1 VRRVSD
7 DLDQSGGDGPR
18 SRAVQPHDGLFR
30 LVFGSPVHARA
41 AIRALLPDLAARL
54 NLNRL
59 TVLNGT
65 FVDAELSQ
73 RHSDVCLSTYL
84 DDHEALVYFLLEHQS
99 SPDPLMP
106 WRMLRYVVRVW
117 ERHITEHPK
126 ATRLPLVVP
135 VVVHQGE
142 RPWSSPIELRDLID
156 VDPVTAQAVEE
167 YLPRFRFR
175 LEDMGTVDP
184 AHMRA
189 LLEARPFT
197 PLGQMSLFL
206 LRDARGN
213 RDLDVALEGWLD
225 VLDRA
230 WRAPDG
236 TEMLPAVFQYI
247 VLVSETPVDR
257 LRKVVARLGPEV
269 EEDFVTTADMLRAE
283 GRVEGRAEGEA
294 KGRAEGR
301 AETLTQLLTQ
311 KFGPLPHSA
320 VAKLRAAST
329 EQLEGW
335 TGRVLS
341 ATTLD
346 EIFA

>member
-1 VRRVSD
+1 
-7 DLDQSGGDGPR
+7 
-18 SRAVQPHDGLFR
+18 
-30 LVFGSPVHARA
+30 
-41 AIRALLPDLAARL
+41 
-54 NLNRL
+54 
-59 TVLNGT
+59 
-65 FVDAELSQ
+65 
-73 RHSDVCLSTYL
+73 
-84 DDHEALVYFLLEHQS
+84 
-99 SPDPLMP
+99 
-106 WRMLRYVVRVW
+106 
-117 ERHITEHPK
+117 
-126 ATRLPLVVP
+126 
-135 VVVHQGE
+135 
-142 RPWSSPIELRDLID
+142 
-156 VDPVTAQAVEE
+156 
-167 YLPRFRFR
+167 
-175 LEDMGTVDP
+175 
-184 AHMRA
+184 
-189 LLEARPFT
+189 
-197 PLGQMSLFL
+197 
-206 LRDARGN
+206 
-213 RDLDVALEGWLD
+213 

>member
-1 VRRVSD
+1 VRHVSD
-7 DLDQSGGDGPR
+7 DRDQPGGDGSG
-18 SRAVQPHDGLFR
+18 SRAVQPHDGFFR

-41 AIRALLPDLAARL
+41 AIRALLPELAARL

-65 FVDAELSQ
+65 FVDTELSR

-84 DDHEALVYFLLEHQS
+84 DDHEALIYVLLEHQS

-117 ERHITEHPK
+117 ERHLTEHPNT
-126 ATRLPLVVP
+126 TRLPLVVP

-142 RPWSSPIELRDLID
+142 RAWSTPTELRDLID
-156 VDPVTAQAVEE
+156 IDPVTAQTVEE

-175 LEDMGTVDP
+175 LEDMGAADP

-197 PLGQMSLFL
+197 PLGQISLFL

-213 RDLDVALEGWLD
+213 PDLDVALEGWLN
-225 VLDRA
+225 VMNRA
-230 WRAPDG
+230 RRAPDG
-236 TEMLPAVFQYI
+236 TEMLPAAFQYI
-247 VLVSETPVDR
+247 VLVSDTPVDR
-257 LRKVVARLGPEV
+257 LRKVVARLGPDV
-269 EEDFVTTADMLRAE
+269 EEDFMTTADMLRA
-283 GRVEGRAEGEA
+283 EGRAEGEA

-311 KFGPLPHSA
+311 KFGPLPDSA
-320 VAKLRAAST
+320 VAKLHAAST

-346 EIFA
+346 EVFA

>member
-1 VRRVSD
+1 
-7 DLDQSGGDGPR
+7 
-18 SRAVQPHDGLFR
+18 
-30 LVFGSPVHARA
+30 VHARA
-41 AIRALLPDLAARL
+41 AVCALLPELAARL
-54 NLNRL
+54 DLNRL

-65 FVDAELSQ
+65 FVDAELSR
-73 RHSDVCLSTYL
+73 RHSDICLSTYL
-84 DDHEALVYFLLEHQS
+84 DGHEALVYFLLEHQS

-106 WRMLRYVVRVW
+106 WRMLRYMVRVW
-117 ERHITEHPK
+117 ERHLTEHPK
-126 ATRLPLVVP
+126 ATRLPLVIP

-142 RPWSSPIELRDLID
+142 RPWSTPIELRDLID
-156 VDPVTAQAVEE
+156 IDPGTAQTVEE

-175 LEDMGTVDP
+175 LEDMGSIDP

-197 PLGQMSLFL
+197 PLGQISLFL

-213 RDLDVALEGWLD
+213 PDLDVALEGWLD
-225 VLDRA
+225 VLNRA

-236 TEMLPAVFQYI
+236 TEMLPAAFQYI

-257 LRKVVARLGPEV
+257 LRKVIARLGPEV
-269 EEDFVTTADMLRAE
+269 EEDFMTTADML
-283 GRVEGRAEGEA
+283 RAEGEA

-311 KFGPLPHSA
+311 KFGPLPDPA
-320 VAKLRAAST
+320 VAKLHAASN
-329 EQLEGW
+329 EQLESW
-335 TGRVLS
+335 TGRVLP
-341 ATTLD
+341 ATTLE